1 MKGRERIVI
10 LGNGVAGNTA
20 LEAIHRNKPLPHVV
34 MLSEEPYPEYSA
46 CVLPQ
51 YISGDLERR
60 RIFLKSLKDYQGVK
74 TRFGEKVCRIDLVR
88 DRVFLE
94 KGNIPYDRL
103 IIATGGEPMMPSIGG
118 INGKGICSLKT
129 LADADRLA
137 RTKAKSVV
145 VIGSGLIG
153 VEAAVALKKKGH
165 KVCLIGRRNWILPR
179 ILDEDVGRR
188 AQKILERNGIKVLTG
203 ETVKEILLKGHEV
216 RAVQTEG
223 RKIPCDL
230 VVIATGIKPR
240 VDLAVEAGIDIG
252 PLGGIKVNERMET
265 SHPNIYACGDCAEP
279 VNPAT
284 GKTSLR
290 LRWFNARQMGR
301 VAGLNCMDVESTY
314 GGTPVGLVLNL
325 FGMAVG
331 SLGQLSQPFDTPSLK
346 ARACSGLTQSGAL
359 LPLREGR
366 SFAPPKGQNLKGREV
381 EVLKEDSEG
390 FYIQVLITE
399 DAIAGA
405 QFIGGTEEA
414 GILFTTIQNRLP
426 LRRLSEG
433 FIPFPWYHKLD
444 RYLKSSLYGD

>member
-1 MKGRERIVI
+1 MKGRERVVI

-74 TRFGEKVCRIDLVR
+74 TRFGEKVCRIDLAKG
-88 DRVFLE
+88 RVFLE

-203 ETVKEILLKGHEV
+203 ETVKEILRGREV
-216 RAVQTEG
+216 RAVQTEA

-265 SHPNIYACGDCAEP
+265 SHPNIYACGDCAES

-284 GKTSLR
+284 GKTSLQ

-301 VAGLNCMDVESTY
+301 LAGLNCMDIKSTY
-314 GGTPVGLVLNL
+314 EGTPVGVVLNL
-325 FGMAVG
+325 FGIAVG
-331 SLGQLSQPFDTPSLK
+331 SLGQLS
-346 ARACSGLTQSGAL
+346 
-359 LPLREGR
+359 
-366 SFAPPKGQNLKGREV
+366 QNLKGREV

-414 GILFTTIQNRLP
+414 GILFTAIQNRLP

>member
-1 MKGRERIVI
+1 VRRDFRDGRNMKGRERVVI

-74 TRFGEKVCRIDLVR
+74 TRFGEKVCRIDLAKG
-88 DRVFLE
+88 RVFLE

-203 ETVKEILLKGHEV
+203 ETVKEILRGREV
-216 RAVQTEG
+216 RAVQTEA

-265 SHPNIYACGDCAEP
+265 SHPNIYACGDCAES

-284 GKTSLR
+284 GKTSLQ

-301 VAGLNCMDVESTY
+301 LAGLNCMDIKSTY
-314 GGTPVGLVLNL
+314 EGTPVGVVLNL
-325 FGMAVG
+325 FGIAVG
-331 SLGQLSQPFDTPSLK
+331 SLGQLS
-346 ARACSGLTQSGAL
+346 
-359 LPLREGR
+359 
-366 SFAPPKGQNLKGREV
+366 QNLKGREV

-414 GILFTTIQNRLP
+414 GVLFTAINNRLP

>member
-1 MKGRERIVI
+1 MKGRERVVI
-10 LGNGVAGNTA
+10 LGNGVTGNTA
-20 LEAIHRNKPLPHVV
+20 LEAIHRSEPFPHVV

-46 CVLPQ
+46 CALPQ
-51 YISGDLERR
+51 YISGGLERK
-60 RIFLKSLKDYQGVK
+60 RIFLKSLRDYQGVK
-74 TRFGEKVCRIDLVR
+74 TRFGEKVCRIDLAR
-88 DRVFLE
+88 SRVFLE

-103 IIATGGEPMMPSIGG
+103 IIAMGGEPMVPSIGG

-188 AQKILERNGIKVLTG
+188 TQKILERNGIKVLTG
-203 ETVKEILLKGHEV
+203 ETVKEILRGREA
-216 RAVQTEG
+216 RAVQTEA

-252 PLGGIKVNERMET
+252 SLGGIKVNERMET

-279 VNPAT
+279 VNPTT
-284 GKTSLR
+284 GKTALQ

-301 VAGLNCMDVESTY
+301 VAGLNCMEIKSTY
-314 GGTPVGLVLNL
+314 EGTPVGLVLNL
-325 FGMAVG
+325 FGIAVG
-331 SLGQLSQPFDTPSLK
+331 SLGQLS
-346 ARACSGLTQSGAL
+346 
-359 LPLREGR
+359 
-366 SFAPPKGQNLKGREV
+366 QNLKGREV

-399 DAIAGA
+399 DTITGA
-405 QFIGGTEEA
+405 QFIGRTEEA
-414 GILFTTIQNRLP
+414 GILFTAIQNGLP

-433 FIPFPWYHKLD
+433 FIPFPWYHKLG

>member
-1 MKGRERIVI
+1 VRRDFRDGRNMKGRERVVI

-74 TRFGEKVCRIDLVR
+74 TRFGEKVCRIDLAKG
-88 DRVFLE
+88 RVFLE

-203 ETVKEILLKGHEV
+203 ETVKEILRGREV
-216 RAVQTEG
+216 RAVQTEA

-265 SHPNIYACGDCAEP
+265 SHPNIYACGDCAES

-284 GKTSLR
+284 GKTSLQ

-301 VAGLNCMDVESTY
+301 LAGLNCMDIKSTY
-314 GGTPVGLVLNL
+314 EGTPVGVVLNL
-325 FGMAVG
+325 FGIAVG
-331 SLGQLSQPFDTPSLK
+331 SLGQLS
-346 ARACSGLTQSGAL
+346 
-359 LPLREGR
+359 
-366 SFAPPKGQNLKGREV
+366 QNLKGREV

-414 GILFTTIQNRLP
+414 GILFTAIQNRLP

>member
-20 LEAIHRNKPLPHVV
+20 LEAVHRSKPFCNII

-51 YISGDLERR
+51 YISGDLERK
-60 RIFLKSLKDYQGVK
+60 RIFLKSLKDYQGIE
-74 TRFGEKVCRIDLVR
+74 TRFGEKACRIDLER
-88 DRVFLE
+88 NRVFLE
-94 KGNIPYDRL
+94 KGNIPYDKL
-103 IIATGGEPMMPSIGG
+103 IIAMGGEPMVPSIGS

-153 VEAAVALKKKGH
+153 VEAAVALQKKGH
-165 KVCLIGRRNWILPR
+165 KVCLIGRRNWILRR

-188 AQKILERNGIKVLTG
+188 AQKILERNGINVLTG

-216 RAVQTEG
+216 RAVQTEA

-252 PLGGIKVNERMET
+252 SLGGIKVNERMET
-265 SHPNIYACGDCAEP
+265 SHPNIYACGDCAES

-284 GKTSLR
+284 GKTNLQ

-301 VAGLNCMDVESTY
+301 VAGLNCGDIKSTY
-314 GGTPVGLVLNL
+314 EGTPVGLALNL

-331 SLGQLSQPFDTPSLK
+331 SLGQLSQ
-346 ARACSGLTQSGAL
+346 
-359 LPLREGR
+359 
-366 SFAPPKGQNLKGREV
+366 NLKGREV
-381 EVLKEDSEG
+381 EVLKEDSGG

-399 DAIAGA
+399 DAIVGA

-414 GILFTTIQNRLP
+414 GILFTAIQNRLP

-444 RYLKSSLYGD
+444 RYINTGALNKMTSPSPSPLEGESEGGGKRNYCV